1 MAEEIGFSFY
11 QIKPSDIQSK
21 WVNASQEN
29 IKNLFD
35 EAREN
40 APSIIFIDELDALV
54 PDRDTSNISHMN
66 TTAVNEFLAQMNN
79 CGEDGLFVVGATN
92 RPNAIDPAVLR
103 SGRLDKHVYLPPP
116 DFEAREKMFRI
127 YLEKRP
133 TDLGINYSKIAEKTE
148 NYVSSDIKLIADQ
161 ASREALKNKSKITEE
176 IILNVIKNTKSSLSK
191 SELQKFITIKE
202 KFEGNDYDEQKDRN
216 RIGFKK

>member
-1 MAEEIGFSFY
+1 M
-11 QIKPSDIQSK
+11 
-21 WVNASQEN
+21 
-29 IKNLFD
+29 
-35 EAREN
+35 
-40 APSIIFIDELDALV
+40 
-54 PDRDTSNISHMN
+54 
-66 TTAVNEFLAQMNN
+66 
-79 CGEDGLFVVGATN
+79 
-92 RPNAIDPAVLR
+92 
-103 SGRLDKHVYLPPP
+103 
-116 DFEAREKMFRI
+116 
-127 YLEKRP
+127 
-133 TDLGINYSKIAEKTE
+133 GINYSKIAEKTE